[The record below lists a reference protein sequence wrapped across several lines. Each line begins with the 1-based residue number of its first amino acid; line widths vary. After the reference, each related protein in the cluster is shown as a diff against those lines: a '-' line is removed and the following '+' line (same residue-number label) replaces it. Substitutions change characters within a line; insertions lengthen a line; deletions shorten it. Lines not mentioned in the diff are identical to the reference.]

1 MPQNTYFLLF
11 SHTMVIVPLGI
22 CFWKYKISKDYQAL
36 LLALQLLYTACF
48 SVVFH
53 TYDYS
58 DVTDGFDPE
67 QKNYHVWR
75 FLDYLS
81 SRSVLFTNI
90 AYAGRFKTESFYF
103 VTHLAMIIF
112 MLLELKAPNDV
123 ITFITILM
131 CILITI
137 LKIRTLGLYFYHF
150 WKHTCFSFLL
160 LGSAL
165 YCLFEASQKYDYQ
178 LFHSFWHILIFSS
191 SASACILKHRL
202 DVIRPMHSEPTVY
215 TRPPSDSL

>member
-11 SHTMVIVPLGI
+11 SHTMVIVPIGI
-22 CFWKYKISKDYQAL
+22 CFWKYKTSRDYQAL

-53 TYDYS
+53 TYDYNN
-58 DVTDGFDPE
+58 VTQGFDPE
-67 QKNYHVWR
+67 QKNYDVWK
-75 FLDYLS
+75 FLDYLC

-90 AYAGRFKTESFYF
+90 AYTGRFKTESFYF

-123 ITFITILM
+123 TTFITILM
-131 CILITI
+131 CVLVTI
-137 LKIRTLGLYFYHF
+137 LKIKTLGLYFYYY
-150 WKHTCFSFLL
+150 WKHTFFSFFLF
-160 LGSAL
+160 GSAL
-165 YCLFEASQKYDYQ
+165 YCLFEASHYDYH
-178 LFHSFWHILIFSS
+178 LFHSFWHILIFST

-202 DVIRPMHSEPTVY
+202 DTIRPLEVEPIIY
-215 TRPPSDSL
+215 NRPPSDSL

>member
-22 CFWKYKISKDYQAL
+22 CFWKYKISRDYQAL
-36 LLALQLLYTACF
+36 LVALQLLYTACF

-58 DVTDGFDPE
+58 DVTEGFDPK
-67 QKNYHVWR
+67 QKNYDVWM

-90 AYAGRFKTESFYF
+90 AYAGRFKTESFYL
-103 VTHLAMIIF
+103 VTHLGLVIF
-112 MLLELKAPNDV
+112 MLLELKAPTDV
-123 ITFITILM
+123 TTFITILM
-131 CILITI
+131 CVLVTI
-137 LKIRTLGLYFYHF
+137 LKIRTLGLYFYYF
-150 WKHTCFSFLL
+150 WKHTLMTFVL
-160 LGSAL
+160 LGVSL

-178 LFHSFWHILIFSS
+178 LFHSFWHILIFST
-191 SASACILKHRL
+191 SASACVLKHRL
-202 DVIRPMHSEPTVY
+202 DTIRPLEVEPRVY
-215 TRPPSDSL
+215 NRPPSDSL